1 MSNTFSTT
9 VGGQCAEYLVRSKLA
24 LMGYKSIRADS
35 FYDLLLPHNMC
46 RIEVKS
52 ATYRPINNSFTGG
65 KGSYMFT
72 LRGRQIRKDAFD
84 YLVFVGFKHPDS
96 ENPLCDHDM
105 FVIPHSAL
113 RIDDKGRVSKSFHYQ
128 FTDSDFERKR
138 LGQNQRILLGKD
150 RLDLLLPSNKSVFA
164 RMKYRFTKRM
174 NNEYDMITREILA
187 RRTSV
192 VSSKRA
198 KRQHKNHL
206 QREWYRKNRERLN
219 KQRRE
224 AYRRRNDLS

>member
-24 LMGYKSIRADS
+24 LMGYKTIRADS

-52 ATYRPINNSFTGG
+52 GTYNKINNTFTEGR
-65 KGSYMFT
+65 GSYMFT
-72 LRGRQIRKDAFD
+72 LRGRQIRKNAFD

-113 RIDDKGRVSKSFHYQ
+113 RIDDKGRVSERFHYQ
-128 FTDSDFERKR
+128 FTDGDFERKR
-138 LGQNQRILLGKD
+138 LSQNQRILLGKD
-150 RLDLLLPSNKSVFA
+150 RLDLLLPSNKSAFT
-164 RMKYRFTKRM
+164 RMKNKFTKKM
-174 NNEYDMITREILA
+174 NDEYDMITQEILA
-187 RRTSV
+187 RRKV
-192 VSSKRA
+192 NNSKTY
-198 KRQHKNHL
+198 KRLHKNHI

-219 KQRRE
+219 KQRRK
-224 AYRRRNDLS
+224 AYRWKNESLR

>member
-24 LMGYKSIRADS
+24 LMGYKTIRADS

-52 ATYRPINNSFTGG
+52 GSYNKINSTFKEGV
-65 KGSYMFT
+65 GSYMFT
-72 LRGRQIRKDAFD
+72 LRGRQIRKNAFD
-84 YLVFVGFKHPDS
+84 YLIFVGFKHPDS
-96 ENPLCDHDM
+96 ENPLCNHDM

-113 RIDDKGRVSKSFHYQ
+113 RIDDKGRVSKRFHYQ
-128 FTDSDFERKR
+128 FTDGDFERKR
-138 LGQNQRILLGKD
+138 LSQNQRILLGKD
-150 RLDLLLPSNKSVFA
+150 RLDLLLPSNKSVFT
-164 RMKYRFTKRM
+164 RMKYRFTKKM
-174 NNEYDMITREILA
+174 NDEYDMITQEILT
-187 RRTSV
+187 RRTTK
-192 VSSKRA
+192 VSSKRK

-219 KQRRE
+219 KERRE
-224 AYRRRNDLS
+224 ARKRNKEKK